1 MRNTGGRK
9 AKDYELEKHT
19 KAVMRGVPEKYRN
32 SLQAPTEMEV
42 DNVDPLPEE
51 SSSS

>member
-9 AKDYELEKHT
+9 AKDYELEKLT
-19 KAVMRGVPEKYRN
+19 KGVMRGMPEKYRN
-32 SLQAPTEMEV
+32 SLQGPLEMEV
-42 DNVDPLPEE
+42 DNRDQLPEE

>member
-19 KAVMRGVPEKYRN
+19 KTVMKGMPEKYRN
-32 SLQAPTEMEV
+32 SLKAPTQMEV
-42 DNVDPLPEE
+42 DNVDPLAEE